1 MWSGAERGSMTREAK
16 HPVATSKKTIRVLG
30 ALKERDGA
38 RVTELAE
45 ALGMSKS
52 TVHNHLSTLR
62 EEGFVV
68 REGTEYDIGLR
79 FLEFGGYARNRMRLY
94 RVAEPEIERLAE
106 QTGEMASLLTEEHG
120 KGVYLG
126 VSKGSEAVALDTHA
140 GYRCPLHVTA
150 LGQVILAHFPE
161 ERVETIVDR
170 HGLEAWTPNTV
181 TDREELF
188 ERLETVRERG
198 FALDDEEHMTGLRC
212 VGAPITTTD
221 GTVLGAVSVSA
232 PTSRMRDDRFTDE
245 VPDLVRS
252 AANVIELNINHA

>member
-1 MWSGAERGSMTREAK
+1 MDAVCGNMAREAK
-16 HPVATSKKTIRVLG
+16 HPVDTVRKTIRILE
-30 ALKERDGA
+30 ALKESDGT
-38 RVTELAE
+38 RVTELA
-45 ALGMSKS
+45 ASLGTSKS

-68 REGTEYDIGLR
+68 RDGTEYRLGLR
-79 FLEFGGYARNRMRLY
+79 FLEFGGYSRSRTHLY

-106 QTGEMASLLTEEHG
+106 RTGEMASLLTEQHG
-120 KGVYLG
+120 QGVYLLR
-126 VSKGSEAVALDTHA
+126 SKGSQAVALDTHA

-150 LGQVILAHFPE
+150 LGKAILAHLPE
-161 ERVETIVDR
+161 DRVAEIINE
-170 HGLEAWTPNTV
+170 HGLEARTPETI
-181 TDREELF
+181 TDRGALFDELG
-188 ERLETVRERG
+188 TVRERG

-221 GTVLGAVSVSA
+221 GAVVGAVSVSA

-252 AANVIELNINHA
+252 AANVVELNLNHS